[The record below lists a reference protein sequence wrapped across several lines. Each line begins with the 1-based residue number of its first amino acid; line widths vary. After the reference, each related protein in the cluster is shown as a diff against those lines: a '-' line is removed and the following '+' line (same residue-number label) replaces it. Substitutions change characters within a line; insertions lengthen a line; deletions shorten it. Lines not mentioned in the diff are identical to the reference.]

1 MSKQKKI
8 EILKVKDPTDSY
20 SKKNGMLIDLVF
32 KIGIFGKSN
41 LSGKTTL
48 IFNLLCNPKLNYKR
62 FFDPENIF
70 YITNNKLDKKM
81 QILTEFLDIPDSNIM
96 SYDESKLEVLY
107 EYLEDEYLQEKVK
120 KQKLLILD
128 DCAPGGGLSG
138 SQTGI
143 ISKFMMVGRHI
154 LVNQIYTAQKTSLL
168 GTHIR
173 SNLTCAIVF
182 NTTLQELELLER
194 SNNFL
199 NSKRGFLKMFRD
211 NVKTNRDFLII
222 NYSNPLESMYM
233 NKFFQAIDITPYMN
247 L

>member
-1 MSKQKKI
+1 MSAKKI

-20 SKKNGMLIDLVF
+20 AKSNGMLIDLVF

-48 IFNLLCNPKLNYKR
+48 IFNLLANPKLNYKR
-62 FFDPENIF
+62 FFLPENIF

-81 QILTEFLDIPDSNIM
+81 QILTEYLEIPESNIM
-96 SYDESKLEVLY
+96 NYNEQALEILYD
-107 EYLEDEYLQEKVK
+107 YLEDEYLDEKTK
-120 KQKLLILD
+120 KQKLIIFD
-128 DCAPGGGLSG
+128 DVAPSGELSG
-138 SQTGI
+138 KQTGI
-143 ISKFMMVGRHI
+143 ISKFVMVGRHI

-168 GTHIR
+168 GTNIR
-173 SNLTCAIVF
+173 SNLTCSIVF

-199 NSKRGFLKMFRD
+199 NSKRGFIKMFRTH
-211 NVKTNRDFLII
+211 VKTNRDFLII

-233 NKFFQAIDITPYMN
+233 DKHFTPIDITPYMN